1 MFQVTILFSYLQENS
16 GEVYGNVWKVCFDE
30 VNFYV
35 IFGSGRRRLQWLR
48 LQKLQFFMSQST
60 PPSLEEDNNIYNF
73 IYYYL
78 LLLLTI

>member
-48 LQKLQFFMSQST
+48 LQKLQFSVEGVQGL
-60 PPSLEEDNNIYNF
+60 LEYFQIVSNNNR
-73 IYYYL
+73 
-78 LLLLTI
+78 

>member
-35 IFGSGRRRLQWLR
+35 IFGSGRRRLQ
-48 LQKLQFFMSQST
+48 KLQFSAEGIQGF
-60 PPSLEEDNNIYNF
+60 LE
-73 IYYYL
+73 YL
-78 LLLLTI
+78 QIVSW